1 MNANPKVEIEGLGE
15 LQTRSSYFIGKDS
28 RKWIA
33 NVRRYRRVRYQEI
46 YPGIDLEFYANDGSI
61 EYDFI
66 VYPDGD
72 PAQIE
77 LLLQGSESLDLTE
90 EGDLIGRTLT
100 GQIRHKKPLI
110 YQNVGE
116 QDVIISGSYVL
127 DKERRIL
134 GFEVGDYDRQA
145 QLIIDPILIFSTY
158 VGGSEVESIG
168 GVAIDPNGHI
178 LVTGTTASVDFPTI
192 DARQDVR
199 KGEEDAFLVKLD
211 SQGAPVYST

>member
-1 MNANPKVEIEGLGE
+1 MNANPKVEIEGLEE

-28 RKWIA
+28 RKWIP

-116 QDVIISGSYVL
+116 QDVIIQ
-127 DKERRIL
+127 RIL
-134 GFEVGDYDRQA
+134 CSG
-145 QLIIDPILIFSTY
+145 
-158 VGGSEVESIG
+158 
-168 GVAIDPNGHI
+168 
-178 LVTGTTASVDFPTI
+178 
-192 DARQDVR
+192 
-199 KGEEDAFLVKLD
+199 
-211 SQGAPVYST
+211 QGKTHPRL